1 MPKRQSGTATARAR
15 RPSTSARRAVGGQRC
30 PVCRSRRGVPIV
42 FGLPG
47 PELLEASREGRIH
60 LGGCVVYRENQ
71 QWHCQK
77 CGYEWRSSDNLA

>member
-1 MPKRQSGTATARAR
+1 
-15 RPSTSARRAVGGQRC
+15 
-30 PVCRSRRGVPIV
+30 V